1 MVDRNY
7 ELETNQAVLSTK
19 LAQIEEDY
27 QISRSQVLA
36 YKKQVDFYKREL
48 EDERR
53 RAQVL
58 QEKIQGHE
66 QERDRVCQDMPQPK
80 VDYYFQALV
89 ISCSFVV
96 S

>member
-36 YKKQVDFYKREL
+36 YKEQIDFHKREL

-58 QEKIQGHE
+58 QEKIDTLDGL
-66 QERDRVCQDMPQPK
+66 QEELSRLKAEVNLLECGQLPFSG
-80 VDYYFQALV
+80 VGGASL
-89 ISCSFVV
+89 
-96 S
+96 